1 MSKELLVDHE
11 KLENDKKVINA
22 KKEIKQR
29 FQNHLNKCSSE
40 FYNIYELIKNDN
52 VSCVYFITNKLNG
65 YTKIGK
71 TKNLKQRLNQIKN
84 EVRNSAQ
91 SDIEIDRV
99 ILCPVSQLTPL
110 EAMMHKFYKKH
121 RKNGEWFDIKEYED
135 DFYVCDAFIDGPGV
149 SVDFLFNIL
158 NKIDLKRNFYSHMCP
173 GMYALFGVNSA
184 ETYIAAMCRNIRESY
199 IFEID
204 DFLSKNNFLLKITN
218 YDQNDG
224 VFYTKSMGVVD
235 GEEVYLTDA
244 YFKKVQSLYQILI

>member
-1 MSKELLVDHE
+1 MDHE

-71 TKNLKQRLNQIKN
+71 TKNLKQRLNQIRN
-84 EVRNSAQ
+84 EIRNSAQ

-110 EAMMHKFYKKH
+110 EATMHKFYKKY

-135 DFYVCDAFIDGPGV
+135 DFYTFDAFIDGPNV
-149 SVDFLFNIL
+149 SVDFLLTPL
-158 NKIDLKRNFYSHMCP
+158 NKVDLKANFYSHMCA
-173 GMYALFGVNSA
+173 GMHALFGVNSA
-184 ETYIAAMCRNIRESY
+184 ETYIAAMCKNIRETY
-199 IFEID
+199 IFEMD
-204 DFLSKNNFLLKITN
+204 DFLSDNNFLLKTTN
-218 YDQNDG
+218 YDQDDG
-224 VFYTKSMGVVD
+224 VSYITTMGVDGGEKVD
-235 GEEVYLTDA
+235 LTGAYL
-244 YFKKVQSLYQILI
+244 KKFENLCQILI